1 MVNHKIL
8 QEKLEH
14 HGIRGIA
21 LDWCRDYLTNRKQ
34 ILKYKSDNSDSL
46 TIKCGYH
53 RDQCQDHCFSLFI
66 SMTMNYESSRISSFI
81 LFADNT
87 NLFHSH
93 CDKNL
98 NNLLNTIDR
107 IRN

>member
-1 MVNHKIL
+1 MVNHTIL

-34 ILKYKSDNSDSL
+34 ILKYKSGNSDSF

-53 RDQCQDHCFSLFI
+53 GDQC
-66 SMTMNYESSRISSFI
+66 
-81 LFADNT
+81 
-87 NLFHSH
+87 
-93 CDKNL
+93 
-98 NNLLNTIDR
+98 
-107 IRN
+107 

>member
-1 MVNHKIL
+1 MLSIGSSKNKIQNTNTAGVFLNHANTFDMVNHKIL

-46 TIKCGYH
+46 TKKCGYH
-53 RDQCQDHCFSLFI
+53 RG
-66 SMTMNYESSRISSFI
+66 
-81 LFADNT
+81 
-87 NLFHSH
+87 
-93 CDKNL
+93 
-98 NNLLNTIDR
+98 LLRVKVSTP
-107 IRN
+107 